1 MVRLVPR
8 ARAVILAV
16 ALALHCV
23 AACPIE
29 PVDHGLMSRP
39 ANQRQLRA
47 IAAQA
52 TALGLPHTTSE
63 VEARVLAVSSA
74 WRTFSDLALTPV
86 RPFHELTA
94 THQRWG
100 LFTTASP
107 ERYRMYVEVHRPNTP
122 WQLVYRPQDPHADE
136 LAGVLEYRRVRGVWN
151 PGSHGIRAPYPGF
164 VTFVARRL
172 FRRHADIDLVR
183 IRMEKLSFL
192 HPGEPEPHTA
202 PQFEHEEVRRRG
214 DVGLP
219 K

>member
-1 MVRLVPR
+1 VRLVPR
-8 ARAVILAV
+8 ARAVIIAV

-74 WRTFSDLALTPV
+74 WRTFSDRALTPV

-94 THQRWG
+94 THQR
-100 LFTTASP
+100 
-107 ERYRMYVEVHRPNTP
+107 
-122 WQLVYRPQDPHADE
+122 
-136 LAGVLEYRRVRGVWN
+136 
-151 PGSHGIRAPYPGF
+151 
-164 VTFVARRL
+164 
-172 FRRHADIDLVR
+172 
-183 IRMEKLSFL
+183 
-192 HPGEPEPHTA
+192 
-202 PQFEHEEVRRRG
+202 
-214 DVGLP
+214 
-219 K
+219 